1 LPDVYL
7 RVFNDPSHK
16 LVAICD
22 SALIGRTFRE
32 GKVKLDVKVEF
43 YRGSLTSV
51 DKAMEALQ
59 SADIGNLVGDVSVG
73 AAIDRGLV
81 DPAAI
86 IKVNGVPHVQI
97 VKM

>member
-7 RVFNDPSHK
+7 RVFRDPNRT

-22 SALIGRTFRE
+22 SALIGKTFRE
-32 GKVKLDVKVEF
+32 GKVKLDVKAEF

-51 DKAMEALQ
+51 EKAMEALE
-59 SADIGNLVGDVSVG
+59 SADIGNLVGDVSVS

-81 DPAAI
+81 DSAAI
-86 IKVNGVPHVQI
+86 IKVNGIPHVQI